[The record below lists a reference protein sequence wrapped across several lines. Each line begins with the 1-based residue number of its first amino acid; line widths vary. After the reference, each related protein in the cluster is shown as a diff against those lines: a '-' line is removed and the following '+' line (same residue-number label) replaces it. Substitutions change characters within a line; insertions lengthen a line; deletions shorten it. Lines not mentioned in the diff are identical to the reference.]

1 MHITYIANGDSSKQ
15 KQKVKNI
22 NEKSIIYVIGMN
34 ILFSIKVIEIQDITN
49 GKIINNRV
57 FLYLDFNKFIL
68 KFTK

>member
-49 GKIINNRV
+49 GKIINNIV
-57 FLYLDFNKFIL
+57 FLYLDFNKFTL

>member
-49 GKIINNRV
+49 GKIINNIV